1 MSEYEYDPIK
11 EPKEWGRSG
20 LILVSGVMIWLM
32 AATSNL
38 PGDVFEYQRYPSM
51 AAWSLAALVFFF
63 ALGLCI
69 VFLGGR
75 GIWQSWRNTLV
86 ISPDGQS
93 LIAGGKG
100 YMLADISRVAL
111 IPSRE
116 EPYAFVCQFRD
127 GFDVGFNVHDK
138 GYEAAISWIR
148 NHLETSVEVMT
159 LEEFAPYLGR
169 PKWLKR
175 MMKTG

>member
-1 MSEYEYDPIK
+1 MNTTQLKS
-11 EPKEWGRSG
+11 PKSGGRSG
-20 LILVSGVMIWLM
+20 LILASGVVIWLM

-38 PGDVFEYQRYPSM
+38 PSDVFEHQRYPSM
-51 AAWSLAALVFFF
+51 AGWSLAALVFFF
-63 ALGLCI
+63 TLGLSF

-75 GIWQSWRNTLV
+75 DVWQSWQNTLV
-86 ISPDGQS
+86 IPPDGQS
-93 LIAGGKG
+93 VIAGGKD
-100 YMLADISRVAL
+100 YTLADISRVVL

-138 GYEAAISWIR
+138 GYEAAMSWIR
-148 NHLETSVEVMT
+148 EHLETSVEVMT
-159 LEEFAPYLGR
+159 LEDFAPYFGK

-175 MMKTG
+175 MMKIGWF